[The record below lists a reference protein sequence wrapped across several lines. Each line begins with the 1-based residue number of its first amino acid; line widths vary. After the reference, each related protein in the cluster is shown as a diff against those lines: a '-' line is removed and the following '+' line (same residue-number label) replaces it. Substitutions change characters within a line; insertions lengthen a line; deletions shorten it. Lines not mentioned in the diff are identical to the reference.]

1 VVIATPWPLYPREGP
16 STHCVGG
23 GPESQSGQV
32 QKISSPPGFNPWI
45 VQKGTNTDT
54 GRSVN
59 ETFSAEQKEDTN
71 TLLFK
76 GREIGHY

>member
-1 VVIATPWPLYPREGP
+1 
-16 STHCVGG
+16 
-23 GPESQSGQV
+23 V
-32 QKISSPPGFNPWI
+32 QKISSPTGFNPWI

-59 ETFSAEQKEDTN
+59 ETFSAEQKEDTS